1 MQFKFFGGAQE
12 VGRSSIM
19 VEDERRVMLDY
30 GMKVED
36 KNHEFPIGL
45 PNIDAMVLSHAHL
58 DHSGDSPS
66 IYNKLAIP
74 IFGTE
79 ATKKTTMLLL
89 EDTLKIAK
97 NQHAEINF
105 HRRQYKDFIR
115 HYQSMEYREVEHFGK
130 FDISLYDAGHISGS
144 AITLME
150 NPQSKD
156 YKRIVYT
163 GDYKLE
169 SQLLH
174 KGAEIVKSDVL
185 ITESTYAN
193 RDHTDRGELSK
204 AFINDVKAVLD
215 NKGTAL
221 VPVFAVGRSQEILAL
236 LHKNGLAESTYVDGM
251 ARAATKIALEFPECI
266 GNYDLLADAVNKANF
281 ISDTDMREEAMG
293 QPSIILTTA
302 GMLSGGPVLDYIT
315 RLNKDSKIF
324 LTGYQVEGT
333 NGRMLL
339 DSGKIK
345 VYNSFKPVKTPVSIY
360 DFSAHCGKSDLY
372 RYIRESAPNVV
383 ICVHGSAENT
393 TGFASELKA
402 EGFDAY
408 APKVGDTIKL

>member
-19 VEDERRVMLDY
+19 VEDGRRIMLDY

-36 KNHEFPIGL
+36 KKHEFPIGL
-45 PNIDAMVLSHAHL
+45 PDIDAMVLSHAHL

-66 IYNKLAIP
+66 IYNKLTVP

-79 ATKKTTMLLL
+79 PTKKTTMLLL

-105 HRRQYKDFIR
+105 HRKQYKDFMK
-115 HYQSMEYREVEHFGK
+115 HYQSMEYHEKEHFGK

-144 AITLME
+144 AITLIE
-150 NPQSKD
+150 NPLSKD

-163 GDYKLE
+163 GDYKMD

-193 RDHTDRGELSK
+193 KDHPSRDELAK
-204 AFINDVKAVLD
+204 NFIEDVKAVLES
-215 NKGTAL
+215 KGTAL

-251 ARAATKIALEFPECI
+251 ARAATKIALEFPDYI
-266 GNYDLLADAVNKANF
+266 DNYDLLAEAVDKANF
-281 ISDTDMREEAMG
+281 IGDMDMREEAMG
-293 QPSIILTTA
+293 QPSVILTTA

-333 NGRMLL
+333 NGRLL
-339 DSGKIK
+339 LNSGKIK
-345 VYNSFKPVKTPVSIY
+345 MHNSFKSIKTPVSIY

-372 RYIRESAPNVV
+372 KYVRESAPNVV
-383 ICVHGSAENT
+383 ICVHGSEENT